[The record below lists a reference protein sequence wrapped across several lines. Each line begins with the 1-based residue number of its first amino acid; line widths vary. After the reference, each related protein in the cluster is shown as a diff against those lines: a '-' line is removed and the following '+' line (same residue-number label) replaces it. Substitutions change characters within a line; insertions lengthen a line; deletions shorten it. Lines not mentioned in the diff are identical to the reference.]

1 MNMAAVFAKLV
12 SISIVANWL
21 ILAVI
26 LLRVLLKKAPRWITC
41 ILWALVAVRLVFPFS
56 IESPVSLIPETT
68 SVIQEAVDTNL
79 IHPEVVP
86 SDTAIFTTQEENSN
100 TYIGSKSSVS
110 IIPFVWYFGVS
121 LMLCYLVFS
130 YFKMLWLVREA
141 VPEREKIWVC
151 DAVTTPF
158 ILGIIRPKIYLP
170 SGLLE
175 PNREYVIAHEQSHL
189 RCKDHWWK
197 PMAFVL
203 LSVFWFDPLMWIAYT
218 LVCRDIEFACDE
230 RVVHHYGLPEKKAYS
245 EALLECSSNRKLVL
259 ACPVAFGET
268 AVIQRVRNVLNYKR
282 PRFWV
287 ILICIIVIVVTAIG
301 FLTVPAKKDTSDP
314 VYKHYLSM
322 NQKTEIINRSNGN
335 ASTYSTVTV
344 KFLKTS
350 GPSVVHLELWYQ
362 TESDTSWVEG
372 APIALDVAGSA
383 SFVIPAN
390 CDSYAIMAT
399 GVEGKN
405 GDASFLISEPAPK
418 LTDKKE
424 DGYSTVHADKT
435 VETPSSADETGEE
448 NLVPLD
454 AWDRYPDGIQ
464 IEPYVGQTFTAHVMI
479 VRDPSKVYL
488 AASSNSLSMDT
499 PGVPMDEA
507 MEREQAIAA
516 VNAGPFFDDGSASQA
531 VGSVPSGLALSEDA
545 IIWNDQQI
553 SEYDFVGFNNDN
565 ILIVASSMTETEAKE
580 QGIRDGCSS
589 GPVLMINGEPNM
601 DVYNGNFGYRP
612 RTAVGQ
618 RSDGAVVFVCADG
631 RTADSLGATYADMI
645 DILTE
650 FGAVNACALNDGSA
664 SNMLYRDVDGR
675 YGEKGAMQVL
685 NRYPIGTTSLR
696 RMPTFWMVKPAG

>member
-1 MNMAAVFAKLV
+1 MEAVFAKLV

-79 IHPEVVP
+79 IRPEVPP
-86 SDTAIFTTQEENSN
+86 SDTAEFTSQEENSN
-100 TYIGSKSSVS
+100 TYISSKPTVS
-110 IIPFVWYFGVS
+110 ILPLIWCLGVC

-130 YFKMLWLVREA
+130 YLKMLWLVKEA
-141 VPEREKIWVC
+141 VPERERIWVC

-197 PMAFVL
+197 PISFVL

-218 LVCRDIEFACDE
+218 MVCRDIEFACDE
-230 RVVHHYGLPEKKAYS
+230 RVVQHYGLPEKKAYS

-314 VYKHYLSM
+314 VGTIPV
-322 NQKTEIINRSNGN
+322 QDEVR
-335 ASTYSTVTV
+335 V
-344 KFLKTS
+344 
-350 GPSVVHLELWYQ
+350 
-362 TESDTSWVEG
+362 TESSKDAIEPVDTVPVQDEVNSTILPEAQQINWEDY
-372 APIALDVAGSA
+372 P
-383 SFVIPAN
+383 
-390 CDSYAIMAT
+390 DSIRIESY
-399 GVEGKN
+399 
-405 GDASFLISEPAPK
+405 
-418 LTDKKE
+418 
-424 DGYSTVHADKT
+424 
-435 VETPSSADETGEE
+435 TGE
-448 NLVPLD
+448 
-454 AWDRYPDGIQ
+454 
-464 IEPYVGQTFTAHVMI
+464 TFTAHVMI

-488 AASSNSLSMDT
+488 AASSNPLSMDT
-499 PGVPMDEA
+499 PGARMDEA
-507 MEREQAIAA
+507 MERENAIAA
-516 VNAGPFFDDGSASQA
+516 VNAGPFFDDGTASQA

-553 SEYDFVGFNNDN
+553 SEYGFVGFNNDN

-601 DVYNGNFGYRP
+601 EVYNGNSGYNP

-618 RSDGAVVFVCADG
+618 RADGAVVFVCADG
-631 RTADSLGATYADMI
+631 RNPDSLGATYADMI

-650 FGAVNACALNDGSA
+650 YGAVNACALNGGSSSA
-664 SNMLYRDVDGR
+664 MLYRDADGR
-675 YGEKGAMQVL
+675 YGEKGAVQMI
-685 NRYPIGTTSLR
+685 NRYPLAQSSLR

>member
-1 MNMAAVFAKLV
+1 MEAVFAKLV

-26 LLRVLLKKAPRWITC
+26 LLRVLLKKAPRWIIC

-86 SDTAIFTTQEENSN
+86 SDTAVFPAQEENSN
-100 TYIGSKSSVS
+100 TYIGSKPSVS
-110 IIPFVWYFGVS
+110 IIPFVWCFGVC
-121 LMLCYLVFS
+121 LMLCHLVFS

-158 ILGIIRPKIYLP
+158 ILGIIRPRIYLP

-203 LSVFWFDPLMWIAYT
+203 LSVFWFNPLMWIAYT

-301 FLTVPAKKDTSDP
+301 FLTVPAKKDASDL
-314 VYKHYLSM
+314 V
-322 NQKTEIINRSNGN
+322 
-335 ASTYSTVTV
+335 STVPVQDEVRVAESLKDAIEPVDTV
-344 KFLKTS
+344 
-350 GPSVVHLELWYQ
+350 PVQ
-362 TESDTSWVEG
+362 
-372 APIALDVAGSA
+372 
-383 SFVIPAN
+383 
-390 CDSYAIMAT
+390 
-399 GVEGKN
+399 
-405 GDASFLISEPAPK
+405 
-418 LTDKKE
+418 
-424 DGYSTVHADKT
+424 
-435 VETPSSADETGEE
+435 DEVNPTILPEAQQIDWE
-448 NLVPLD
+448 N
-454 AWDRYPDGIQ
+454 YPDGIR
-464 IEPYVGQTFTAHVMI
+464 IEPYTGETFTAHVMI

-488 AASSNSLSMDT
+488 AASSNPLSMDT
-499 PGVPMDEA
+499 PGARMDEA
-507 MEREQAIAA
+507 MERENAIAA
-516 VNAGPFFDDGSASQA
+516 VNAGPFFDDGTASQA

-545 IIWNDQQI
+545 VIWNDQQI
-553 SEYDFVGFNNDN
+553 SEYGFVGFNKDN

-601 DVYNGNFGYRP
+601 EVYNGNSGYNP

-618 RSDGAVVFVCADG
+618 RADGAVVFVCADG
-631 RTADSLGATYADMI
+631 RNPDSLGATYADMI

-650 FGAVNACALNDGSA
+650 YGAVNACALNGGSSSA
-664 SNMLYRDVDGR
+664 MLYRDADGR
-675 YGEKGAMQVL
+675 YGEKGAVQMI
-685 NRYPIGTTSLR
+685 NRYSLAQSSIR

>member
-1 MNMAAVFAKLV
+1 MEAVFAKLV
-12 SISIVANWL
+12 RISLAANWL

-26 LLRVLLKKAPRWITC
+26 LLRVLLKKAPRRITC

-68 SVIQEAVDTNL
+68 SVIQEAVDMNL
-79 IHPEVVP
+79 IHPEVSP
-86 SDTAIFTTQEENSN
+86 SDTDAFTTQEENSD
-100 TYIGSKSSVS
+100 TSIGSKPS
-110 IIPFVWYFGVS
+110 ISTIPLVWCLGVS

-130 YFKMLWLVREA
+130 YIKMRRLVREA
-141 VPEREKIWVC
+141 VPERDNIWIC

-197 PMAFVL
+197 PMAFAF

-245 EALLECSSNRKLVL
+245 EALLACSSSRKLVL

-268 AVIQRVRNVLNYKR
+268 AVIQRVRNVLNYRK

-287 ILICIIVIVVTAIG
+287 ILISILLIAATAIG
-301 FLTVPAKKDTSDP
+301 FLTVPVKKDASDP
-314 VYKHYLSM
+314 AGTVPVQEEVPGAESLM
-322 NQKTEIINRSNGN
+322 DAMEPVGTVPVQDGGNPTILPEAQQIN
-335 ASTYSTVTV
+335 
-344 KFLKTS
+344 
-350 GPSVVHLELWYQ
+350 W
-362 TESDTSWVEG
+362 
-372 APIALDVAGSA
+372 
-383 SFVIPAN
+383 
-390 CDSYAIMAT
+390 
-399 GVEGKN
+399 
-405 GDASFLISEPAPK
+405 
-418 LTDKKE
+418 E
-424 DGYSTVHADKT
+424 D
-435 VETPSSADETGEE
+435 
-448 NLVPLD
+448 
-454 AWDRYPDGIQ
+454 YPDGIR
-464 IEPYVGQTFTAHVMI
+464 IDPYTGQTFTAHVMI

-488 AASSNSLSMDT
+488 AASSNPLSVDT
-499 PGVPMDEA
+499 PGTRMDET
-507 MEREQAIAA
+507 MERENAIAA
-516 VNAGPFFDDGSASQA
+516 VNAGPFFDDGTASQA
-531 VGSVPSGLALSEDA
+531 VGSVPIGLALSENA
-545 IIWNDQQI
+545 VIWNDRQI
-553 SEYDFVGFNNDN
+553 SEYGFVGFNKDN
-565 ILIVASSMTETEAKE
+565 ILIVASSMTEEEAKE

-601 DVYNGNFGYRP
+601 EVYNEDSGYRP

-631 RTADSLGATYADMI
+631 RNPDSLGATYADMI

-650 FGAVNACALNDGSA
+650 YGAVNACALNGGSSSA
-664 SNMLYRDVDGR
+664 MLYRDADGR
-675 YGEKGAMQVL
+675 YGEKGAVQMI
-685 NRYPIGTTSLR
+685 NRYPLVHASIR

>member
-1 MNMAAVFAKLV
+1 MEAVFAKLV

-79 IHPEVVP
+79 IRPEVPP
-86 SDTAIFTTQEENSN
+86 SDTAEFTSQEENSN
-100 TYIGSKSSVS
+100 TYISSKPTVS
-110 IIPFVWYFGVS
+110 ILPLIWCLGVC

-130 YFKMLWLVREA
+130 YLKMLWLVKEA
-141 VPEREKIWVC
+141 VPERERIWVC

-197 PMAFVL
+197 PISFVL

-218 LVCRDIEFACDE
+218 MVCRDIEFACDE
-230 RVVHHYGLPEKKAYS
+230 RVVQHYGLPEKKAYS

-301 FLTVPAKKDTSDP
+301 FLTVPAKKDASDP
-314 VYKHYLSM
+314 M
-322 NQKTEIINRSNGN
+322 
-335 ASTYSTVTV
+335 STVPV
-344 KFLKTS
+344 QDEVRVAESLK
-350 GPSVVHLELWYQ
+350 
-362 TESDTSWVEG
+362 D
-372 APIALDVAGSA
+372 
-383 SFVIPAN
+383 
-390 CDSYAIMAT
+390 AI
-399 GVEGKN
+399 E
-405 GDASFLISEPAPK
+405 
-418 LTDKKE
+418 
-424 DGYSTVHADKT
+424 
-435 VETPSSADETGEE
+435 
-448 NLVPLD
+448 PLD
-454 AWDRYPDGIQ
+454 TVPIQDEVPPTMLPEAQQINWEDYPDGIR
-464 IEPYVGQTFTAHVMI
+464 IEPYTGETFTAHVMI

-488 AASSNSLSMDT
+488 AASSNPLSMDT
-499 PGVPMDEA
+499 PGARMDEA
-507 MEREQAIAA
+507 MERENAIAA
-516 VNAGPFFDDGSASQA
+516 VNAGPFFDDGTTSQA
-531 VGSVPSGLALSEDA
+531 VGSVPIGLALSEDA

-553 SEYDFVGFNNDN
+553 SEYGFVGFNNDN

-589 GPVLMINGEPNM
+589 GPVLMINGKPNM
-601 DVYNGNFGYRP
+601 EVYNGNSGYNP

-618 RSDGAVVFVCADG
+618 RADGAVVFVCADG
-631 RTADSLGATYADMI
+631 RNPDSLGATYADMI
-645 DILTE
+645 DVLTE
-650 FGAVNACALNDGSA
+650 YGAVNACALNGGS
-664 SNMLYRDVDGR
+664 SSVMLYRDADGR
-675 YGEKGAMQVL
+675 YGEKGAVQMI
-685 NRYPIGTTSLR
+685 NRYPLAQSSLR

>member
-1 MNMAAVFAKLV
+1 MESVFSKLV

-86 SDTAIFTTQEENSN
+86 SDTAVFPAQEGNSN
-100 TYIGSKSSVS
+100 TYIGSKPSVS
-110 IIPFVWYFGVS
+110 IIPFVWCFGVS

-203 LSVFWFDPLMWIAYT
+203 LSIFWFNPLMWIAYT

-301 FLTVPAKKDTSDP
+301 FLTVPAKKEASDP
-314 VYKHYLSM
+314 VGTVPVQDEVRVAESLKDAIEPVDTIPVQDEVPPTILPEA
-322 NQKTEIINRSNGN
+322 QQIN
-335 ASTYSTVTV
+335 
-344 KFLKTS
+344 
-350 GPSVVHLELWYQ
+350 W
-362 TESDTSWVEG
+362 
-372 APIALDVAGSA
+372 
-383 SFVIPAN
+383 
-390 CDSYAIMAT
+390 
-399 GVEGKN
+399 
-405 GDASFLISEPAPK
+405 
-418 LTDKKE
+418 E
-424 DGYSTVHADKT
+424 D
-435 VETPSSADETGEE
+435 
-448 NLVPLD
+448 
-454 AWDRYPDGIQ
+454 YPDGIR
-464 IEPYVGQTFTAHVMI
+464 IEPYTGETFTAHVMI
-479 VRDPSKVYL
+479 VRDPSKVHL
-488 AASSNSLSMDT
+488 TASSNPLSMDT

-507 MEREQAIAA
+507 MEQEQAIAA
-516 VNAGPFFDDGSASQA
+516 VNVGPFFDDGTSSQS
-531 VGSVPSGLALSEDA
+531 VGSVPIGLVLSGNAV
-545 IIWNDQQI
+545 IWNDQQI
-553 SEYDFVGFNNDN
+553 SEYGFVGFNNDN

-601 DVYNGNFGYRP
+601 EVYNGNSGYRP

-631 RTADSLGATYADMI
+631 RNADSLGATYADMI

-650 FGAVNACALNDGSA
+650 YGAVNACALNDGSA
-664 SNMLYRDVDGR
+664 SNMLYRDADGR
-675 YGEKGAMQVL
+675 YGEKGAMQML
-685 NRYPIGTTSLR
+685 NRYPVGTTSLR
-696 RMPTFWMVKPAG
+696 RMPTFWMVKPTGQ

>member
-1 MNMAAVFAKLV
+1 MEAVFAKLV

-79 IHPEVVP
+79 IRPEVPP
-86 SDTAIFTTQEENSN
+86 SDTAEFTSQEENSN
-100 TYIGSKSSVS
+100 TYISSKPTVS
-110 IIPFVWYFGVS
+110 ILPLIWCLGVC

-130 YFKMLWLVREA
+130 YLKMLWLVKEA
-141 VPEREKIWVC
+141 VPERERIWVC

-197 PMAFVL
+197 PISFVL

-218 LVCRDIEFACDE
+218 MVCRDIEFACDE
-230 RVVHHYGLPEKKAYS
+230 RVVQHYGLPEKKAYS

-314 VYKHYLSM
+314 VGTIPV
-322 NQKTEIINRSNGN
+322 QDEVR
-335 ASTYSTVTV
+335 V
-344 KFLKTS
+344 
-350 GPSVVHLELWYQ
+350 
-362 TESDTSWVEG
+362 TESSKDAIEPVDTVPVQDEVNSTILPEAQQINWEDY
-372 APIALDVAGSA
+372 P
-383 SFVIPAN
+383 
-390 CDSYAIMAT
+390 DSIRIESY
-399 GVEGKN
+399 
-405 GDASFLISEPAPK
+405 
-418 LTDKKE
+418 
-424 DGYSTVHADKT
+424 
-435 VETPSSADETGEE
+435 TGE
-448 NLVPLD
+448 
-454 AWDRYPDGIQ
+454 
-464 IEPYVGQTFTAHVMI
+464 TFTAHVMI

-488 AASSNSLSMDT
+488 AASSNPLSMDT
-499 PGVPMDEA
+499 PGARMDEA
-507 MEREQAIAA
+507 MERENAIAA
-516 VNAGPFFDDGSASQA
+516 VNAGPFFDDGTTSQA
-531 VGSVPSGLALSEDA
+531 VGSVPIGLALSEDA

-553 SEYDFVGFNNDN
+553 SEYGFVGFNNDN

-589 GPVLMINGEPNM
+589 GPVLMINGKPNM
-601 DVYNGNFGYRP
+601 EVYNGNSGYNP

-618 RSDGAVVFVCADG
+618 RADGAVVFVCADG
-631 RTADSLGATYADMI
+631 RNPDSLGATYADMI
-645 DILTE
+645 DVLTE
-650 FGAVNACALNDGSA
+650 YGAVNACALNGGS
-664 SNMLYRDVDGR
+664 SSVMLYRDADGR
-675 YGEKGAMQVL
+675 YGEKGAVQMI
-685 NRYPIGTTSLR
+685 NRYPLAQSSLR